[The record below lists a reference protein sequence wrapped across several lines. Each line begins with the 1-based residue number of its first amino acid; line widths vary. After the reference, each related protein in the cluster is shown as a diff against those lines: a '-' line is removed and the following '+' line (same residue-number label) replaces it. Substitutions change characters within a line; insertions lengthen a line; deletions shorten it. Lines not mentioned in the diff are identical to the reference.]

1 MFLGSL
7 SSPGAPRVC
16 QGMGGRARPCAEA
29 WQSGTRQ
36 EDMAAAG
43 QVRAREAHGGL
54 HFVCQ
59 AWVCECKMENGAG
72 LLCLRRAGLCPLDGE
87 GGLGLA
93 CSPRLLELRE
103 TLGF

>member
-7 SSPGAPRVC
+7 SSPVAPHVS
-16 QGMGGRARPCAEA
+16 QGMGGQAQPRAEA

-36 EDMAAAG
+36 EDMAATG

-59 AWVCECKMENGAG
+59 ARVCECKMENGAG
-72 LLCLRRAGLCPLDGE
+72 LLCVRRAGLCPLDGE

-103 TLGF
+103 NVDF